1 MAFPLGRST
10 GPSPA
15 THVPI
20 GPADEEMVAVVI
32 SGSPGSKLHPLID
45 AAVRGAVASLADG
58 RIVSTLSVA
67 RLNAAATG
75 DRTAGALEVLGS
87 PAGNPPSTHDTIRAA
102 SSGVS
107 VGSLANAP
115 YPRAACHFG
124 MRRVNTCSLIARAH
138 GRTCSYVVSGI
149 GADPRGAWQV
159 TQRDDKIARI
169 SRATVTLVVMGA
181 WAAGRAPS
189 DGSSRTQ
196 STSPSHAAPR
206 EGGWP
211 LRCQPRV

>member
-1 MAFPLGRST
+1 MAFPLGRIT

-20 GPADEEMVAVVI
+20 GPADEEIVALVI
-32 SGSPGSKLHPLID
+32 SGSPGSKLHPSID

-58 RIVSTLSVA
+58 RMVSTLSVA
-67 RLNAAATG
+67 RLKAAVKA
-75 DRTAGALEVLGS
+75 DRTAAVGDVLGS
-87 PAGNPPSTHDTIRAA
+87 PAGNPPSTHETIRAA

-115 YPRAACHFG
+115 YPRAACHLG
-124 MRRVNTCSLIARAH
+124 MRRVNTCSLTARAH

-149 GADPRGAWQV
+149 GADPRGAWQG
-159 TQRDDKIARI
+159 TQRDDRIARI
-169 SRATVTLVVMGA
+169 SRANVTLVVMGS

-189 DGSSRTQ
+189 DGSSRTP

-206 EGGWP
+206 EGGWH